1 MKTILIVGN
10 EIATQALSR
19 DFSLMSVFG
28 SIHESMKPKSA
39 FLTCFSAWMV
49 IFFKILWSG
58 LFACIGWFLLPANQ
72 TSWLVLKGNFGR
84 KQIAIFQASV
94 SDGKLL
100 NEVVLLVRWWCRS
113 RYSPFEWRTS
123 SIFSRVFQYWVICH
137 RKLFVGLTNKRCHN
151 YLPWD
156 QISSVTLFSHQYL
169 GVWGIIVFGDDPD
182 TFGLAS
188 QWYLLFWRCHF
199 HNDSRFLQDSCFLT
213 LFDISVRSYSDYF
226 HVSEFCLRF
235 HRCVATDLVSILT
248 ADAFT
253 VKSGM

>member
-19 DFSLMSVFG
+19 DVSLMSVFG

-94 SDGKLL
+94 SDGRNFSTK
-100 NEVVLLVRWWCRS
+100 S
-113 RYSPFEWRTS
+113 YSLS
-123 SIFSRVFQYWVICH
+123 
-137 RKLFVGLTNKRCHN
+137 
-151 YLPWD
+151 
-156 QISSVTLFSHQYL
+156 
-169 GVWGIIVFGDDPD
+169 GDDDGPA
-182 TFGLAS
+182 TRRLHGARRPF
-188 QWYLLFWRCHF
+188 
-199 HNDSRFLQDSCFLT
+199 
-213 LFDISVRSYSDYF
+213 F
-226 HVSEFCLRF
+226 HVYSNIELSATGNFSSGWPINAAITIFLETKFHRLRF
-235 HRCVATDLVSILT
+235 SPTNILE
-248 ADAFT
+248 F
-253 VKSGM
+253 GEL